1 MKINYISK
9 FLFVSLFAIV
19 VNSFIYFSFGNI
31 YSSSVLNYTDFQNQ
45 FHSGIYQYRI
55 LSGYFLNFAH
65 DFLSTLSIDYQLFKL
80 KFTNDNAEPQM
91 YLSFYLLNTGFLVLS
106 GFVMTLITETKSFIA
121 SESEKISLI
130 IIALFTIA
138 ISQFVIVPY
147 DVSSYLFL
155 WVFFFFLIKYLEKST
170 PLYLLVLGVLMVI
183 STLNRESS
191 ALSLSLMAT
200 VLYTKFG
207 LKKETIVPI
216 AVLGFTFIAVY
227 LGMRVMSEN
236 FSTNDGNLFMEN
248 FSQPKNFLG
257 MLFWLI
263 FFLFTLILA
272 KDKKA
277 VRMILIFHF
286 LSLPYILMC
295 IYTGILYE
303 IRLYVPLFLTA
314 LFLGKTEFRE
324 KSKN

>member
-1 MKINYISK
+1 MKTNCISK
-9 FLFVSLFAIV
+9 FLLVSLFAIV

-45 FHSGIYQYRI
+45 FQSGIYQYRI
-55 LSGYFLNFAH
+55 LSGYFLTFIH
-65 DFLSTLSIDYQLFKL
+65 DFLSNLSIDYQLFRL

-106 GFVMTLITETKSFIA
+106 GFVMTLITESKSFIA
-121 SESEKISLI
+121 SESEKILLI

-147 DVSSYLFL
+147 DVSSYFFL
-155 WVFFFFLIKYLEKST
+155 LVFFFFLIKYLEKST
-170 PLYLLVLGVLMVI
+170 PLYLLILGVLMVI

-191 ALSLSLMAT
+191 ALSLSLMAI

-257 MLFWLI
+257 MLFWLL

-303 IRLYVPLFLTA
+303 IRLYVPLFLTS

-324 KSKN
+324 KSKI

>member
-1 MKINYISK
+1 M
-9 FLFVSLFAIV
+9 VSLFAIV

-121 SESEKISLI
+121 TESEKISLI

-147 DVSSYLFL
+147 DVSSYFFL
-155 WVFFFFLIKYLEKST
+155 LVFFFFLIKYLEKST
-170 PLYLLVLGVLMVI
+170 PLYLLILGVLMVI

-200 VLYTKFG
+200 VLYKKFG

-216 AVLGFTFIAVY
+216 AVLGFIFISVY

-236 FSTNDGNLFMEN
+236 FSTNDGNLFTEN

-324 KSKN
+324 KSKI

>member
-1 MKINYISK
+1 MKTNCISK
-9 FLFVSLFAIV
+9 FLLVSLFAIV

-45 FHSGIYQYRI
+45 FQSGIYQYRI

-65 DFLSTLSIDYQLFKL
+65 DFLSTLSIDYQLFRL
-80 KFTNDNAEPQM
+80 KFTNHNAEPQM

-106 GFVMTLITETKSFIA
+106 GFVMTLITESKSFIA
-121 SESEKISLI
+121 SESEKILLI

-147 DVSSYLFL
+147 DVSSYFFL
-155 WVFFFFLIKYLEKST
+155 LAFFFFLIKYLEKNT
-170 PLYLLVLGVLMVI
+170 PFYLLILGVLMVI

-191 ALSLSLMAT
+191 ALSLSLMAI

-216 AVLGFTFIAVY
+216 AVLGFIFISVY

-236 FSTNDGNLFMEN
+236 FSTNDGNLFTEN

>member
-1 MKINYISK
+1 MKINCISK
-9 FLFVSLFAIV
+9 FLLVSLFAIV

-55 LSGYFLNFAH
+55 LSGYFLTFIH
-65 DFLSTLSIDYQLFKL
+65 DFLSTLGTDYQLFKL

-91 YLSFYLLNTGFLVLS
+91 HLSFYLLNTGFLVLS

-147 DVSSYLFL
+147 DVSSYFFL
-155 WVFFFFLIKYLEKST
+155 LVFFLFLIKYLEKNT
-170 PLYLLVLGVLMVI
+170 PFYLLILGVLMVI

-207 LKKETIVPI
+207 LKKGTIVPV

-227 LGMRVMSEN
+227 LGMRLMSES
-236 FSTNDGNLFMEN
+236 FATNDGNLFIEN

-263 FFLFTLILA
+263 FFLFPLILA

-277 VRMILIFHF
+277 VRMILIFHL

>member
-1 MKINYISK
+1 MKINCISK
-9 FLFVSLFAIV
+9 FLLVSLFAIV

-121 SESEKISLI
+121 TESEKISLI

-147 DVSSYLFL
+147 DVSSYFFL
-155 WVFFFFLIKYLEKST
+155 LVFFFFLIKYLEKST
-170 PLYLLVLGVLMVI
+170 PLYLLILGVLMVI

-200 VLYTKFG
+200 VLYKKFG

-216 AVLGFTFIAVY
+216 AVLGFIFISVY

-236 FSTNDGNLFMEN
+236 FSTNDGNLFTEN

-324 KSKN
+324 KSKI